1 MAMNTVTFSKT
12 VGLTKFEK
20 PMLIQSQER
29 AWDWKKL
36 FTMGKMNAGTM
47 QFYQYTGF
55 GQAEQ
60 LGELQLVPFDQAY
73 ELDSVTLTAVK
84 YVKGFMLSE
93 ELEDDNQQIGDL
105 LGQWG
110 RALGRSHAY
119 AQDLCAASIFN
130 NAQSSSYTGWDS
142 LALLSNSHSTQSGT
156 TIDNLYAASTFSW
169 DVAWDLEKYFAYQ
182 IYDEAGLPITDEP
195 AYLVYHP
202 VLRDTVQPLYK
213 SPQRYD
219 VNDNEVN
226 TLKKMQLVECKLLST
241 TTNYFMLGSEMK
253 NYLQFRQRRPL
264 RTAWEDAFQNMGRF
278 CRTDQ
283 RFAYGFTDYRFIIG
297 STGA

>member
-1 MAMNTVTFSKT
+1 MAMNTATFAKT

-20 PMLIQSQER
+20 PMLIQSAKQ

-73 ELDSVTLTAVK
+73 ELDPVTLTAVK
-84 YVKGFMLSE
+84 FVKGYMISE

-105 LGQWG
+105 LGQWA
-110 RALGRSHAY
+110 RSLGRSHAY
-119 AQDLCAASIFN
+119 ARDLCAASIFN
-130 NAQSSSYTGWDS
+130 NAQSASYTGWDG
-142 LALLSNSHSTQSGT
+142 LALLSDSHSTQSGT
-156 TIDNLYAASTFSW
+156 TIDNLYTATSFSW
-169 DVAWDLEKYFAYQ
+169 DVAWDLRKYFMYS
-182 IYDEAGLPITDEP
+182 IFDEAGLPITDEEE
-195 AYLVYHP
+195 YLVYHP
-202 VLRDTVQPLYK
+202 SLSDTVEPLYK
-213 SPQRYD
+213 SAKRYD
-219 VNDNEVN
+219 VTDNEEN
-226 TLKKMQLVECKLLST
+226 QLKQPTLVPCRLLST

-253 NYLQFRQRRPL
+253 NYLQFRQRRAI

-278 CRTDQ
+278 CRVDQ
-283 RFAYGFTDYRFIIG
+283 RFAYGFTDYRFCIG